1 MKPRSPPTIA
11 NGDGATFVWTLAGE
25 TVGTDATYTFTP
37 EELANFQL
45 TLSAENEDGKAEPE
59 SITIRVVE
67 RFTVTAVFPAPS
79 LRFGKEGARN
89 VSLGRTLYLRPVLE
103 HFHNPTF
110 EWTVKDRPEKGDKEV
125 FAFTPAA
132 EGEYTVT
139 VKVTDDDGE
148 TATATAVVTCCG
160 DEMSHKRSGGTGR
173 FSDKVYEYTPAPGQF
188 INESVFKDIT
198 SADAAASKAQE
209 LLRQNAGE
217 KKNYYV
223 SLGAWGGYIVVGFD
237 HSIENKGGN
246 DFSIAGNQ
254 FAQSS
259 EPGIVWVMQD
269 TNGNGLPDDEWYE
282 LKGSEYG
289 KQETLTSYA
298 MTYYRPKSD
307 NTAISWKDNR
317 GNAGT
322 VERNSSHEQGYYP
335 GWIDMESYTL
345 YGTRLAAN
353 TTRHPITGDY
363 YNNPYDWGYA
373 DNAGSDQLREMSPT
387 ATSAKLF
394 QDRQRGECGR
404 QRRQPQIH
412 RLHQGPDRHQPEF
425 RTAGRGLDRGV
436 RFRGREPLTRPPKQ
450 KRTADFPKSAVL
462 FQPGVSEPEF
472 MNTAGHRGDGL
483 TVDPD
488 VSRRVGRYGDLQR
501 HAVAAAPPLRADFAA
516 HRVVGC
522 RGPVERPDEMG
533 SDDDAFEPGSRR
545 IEVDARQIVD
555 IPRGDVAQKDVVDRG
570 VAPLGRKRPRLGQRR
585 ETLAD
590 PPAPRRRLG
599 LGGHP
604 VSRFDMTVAVSMR
617 STVLLPMV
625 PKSRK

>member
-1 MKPRSPPTIA
+1 MIRNLCFSTAALLLALLASCNKDGVITDGGAKPVITLDNPEGVYTVKVGKSVTIAPTVGNAEGAVYTWLLDDEPAGSGPTFTFEAREAGVYYLTFRVENPNGSASEELRIEVNRLQPPVISFPVGDDKVMEVEIGRETTIAPTIA

-37 EELANFQL
+37 EELTNFQL

-89 VSLGRTLYLRPVLE
+89 VSRGRTLYLRPVLE

-198 SADAAASKAQE
+198 SAEAAASKAQE
-209 LLRQNAGE
+209 LLRQNAEE

-237 HSIENKGGN
+237 HSIENKGGD
-246 DFSIAGNQ
+246 DFSITGNQ

-282 LKGSEYG
+282 LQGSEYG
-289 KQETLTSYA
+289 KPETLTSYA
-298 MTYYRPKSD
+298 MTYYRPKSAGTD
-307 NTAISWKDNR
+307 IQWKDNR
-317 GNAGT
+317 GNAGK
-322 VERNSSHEQGYYP
+322 VERNSSHTQESYYP
-335 GWIDMESYTL
+335 GWIDAEKYTL

-353 TTRHPITGDY
+353 TTQDPITGDY
-363 YNNPYDWGYA
+363 RNNPYDWGYA
-373 DNAGSDQLREMSPT
+373 DNAGNDQATGEISDGDQRKNYFRISN
-387 ATSAKLF
+387 AVNADGSAANLKYIDFIKVQTGISQNSGAL
-394 QDRQRGECGR
+394 GE
-404 QRRQPQIH
+404 
-412 RLHQGPDRHQPEF
+412 
-425 RTAGRGLDRGV
+425 
-436 RFRGREPLTRPPKQ
+436 
-450 KRTADFPKSAVL
+450 
-462 FQPGVSEPEF
+462 VSTEVF
-472 MNTAGHRGDGL
+472 
-483 TVDPD
+483 
-488 VSRRVGRYGDLQR
+488 
-501 HAVAAAPPLRADFAA
+501 
-516 HRVVGC
+516 
-522 RGPVERPDEMG
+522 
-533 SDDDAFEPGSRR
+533 AFED
-545 IEVDARQIVD
+545 ENL
-555 IPRGDVAQKDVVDRG
+555 PR
-570 VAPLGRKRPRLGQRR
+570 
-585 ETLAD
+585 
-590 PPAPRRRLG
+590 
-599 LGGHP
+599 
-604 VSRFDMTVAVSMR
+604 
-617 STVLLPMV
+617 
-625 PKSRK
+625 

>member
-1 MKPRSPPTIA
+1 MIRNLCFSTAALFLALLASCNKDGVITDGGAKPVITLDNPEGVYTVKVGKSVTIAPTVGNAEGAVYTWLLDDEPAGSGPTFTFEAREAGVYYLTFRVENPNGSASEELRIEVNRLQPPVISFPVGDDKVMEVEIGRETTIAPTIS
-11 NGDGATFVWTLAGE
+11 NGDGATFVWTLAGKK
-25 TVGTDATYTFTP
+25 VATDDTYTFTP

-59 SITIRVVE
+59 TITVRVVE

-89 VSLGRTLYLRPVLE
+89 VSRGRTLYLRPVLE

-373 DNAGSDQLREMSPT
+373 DNAGSDQAAGNVSDGDQRKNYFKI
-387 ATSAKLF
+387 ANAVNADGSAANLKYIDFIKVQTGISQNSGPL
-394 QDRQRGECGR
+394 GE
-404 QRRQPQIH
+404 
-412 RLHQGPDRHQPEF
+412 
-425 RTAGRGLDRGV
+425 
-436 RFRGREPLTRPPKQ
+436 
-450 KRTADFPKSAVL
+450 
-462 FQPGVSEPEF
+462 VSTEVF
-472 MNTAGHRGDGL
+472 
-483 TVDPD
+483 
-488 VSRRVGRYGDLQR
+488 
-501 HAVAAAPPLRADFAA
+501 
-516 HRVVGC
+516 
-522 RGPVERPDEMG
+522 
-533 SDDDAFEPGSRR
+533 AFED
-545 IEVDARQIVD
+545 EN
-555 IPRGDVAQKDVVDRG
+555 
-570 VAPLGRKRPRLGQRR
+570 L
-585 ETLAD
+585 
-590 PPAPRRRLG
+590 
-599 LGGHP
+599 
-604 VSRFDMTVAVSMR
+604 
-617 STVLLPMV
+617 
-625 PKSRK
+625 

>member
-1 MKPRSPPTIA
+1 MAASSYSVPVQSISSRTPAHTTVKMANHMIRNLCFSTAALFLALLASCNKDGVITDGGAKPVITLDNPEGVYTVKVGKSVTIAPTVGNAEGAVYTWLLDDEPAGSGPTFTFEAREAGVYYLTFRVENPNGSASEELRIEVNRLQPPVISFPVGDDKVMEVEIGRETTIAPTIA

-89 VSLGRTLYLRPVLE
+89 VSRGRTLYLRPVLE

-289 KQETLTSYA
+289 KPETLTSYA

-335 GWIDMESYTL
+335 QWIDAEKYKL

-373 DNAGSDQLREMSPT
+373 DNAGSDQAAGNVSDGDQRKNYFKIDN
-387 ATSAKLF
+387 AVNADGSAANLKYIDFIKVQTGISQNSGPL
-394 QDRQRGECGR
+394 GE
-404 QRRQPQIH
+404 
-412 RLHQGPDRHQPEF
+412 
-425 RTAGRGLDRGV
+425 
-436 RFRGREPLTRPPKQ
+436 
-450 KRTADFPKSAVL
+450 
-462 FQPGVSEPEF
+462 VSTEVF
-472 MNTAGHRGDGL
+472 
-483 TVDPD
+483 
-488 VSRRVGRYGDLQR
+488 
-501 HAVAAAPPLRADFAA
+501 
-516 HRVVGC
+516 
-522 RGPVERPDEMG
+522 
-533 SDDDAFEPGSRR
+533 AFED
-545 IEVDARQIVD
+545 EN
-555 IPRGDVAQKDVVDRG
+555 
-570 VAPLGRKRPRLGQRR
+570 L
-585 ETLAD
+585 
-590 PPAPRRRLG
+590 
-599 LGGHP
+599 
-604 VSRFDMTVAVSMR
+604 
-617 STVLLPMV
+617 
-625 PKSRK
+625 

>member
-1 MKPRSPPTIA
+1 MIRNLCFSTAALLLALLASCNKDGVITDGGAKPVITLDNPEGVYTVKVGKSVTIAPTVGNAEGAVYTWLLDDEPAGSGPTFTFEAREAGVYYLTFRVENPNGSASEELRIEVNRLQPPVISFPVGDDKVMEVEIGRETTIAPTIA

-37 EELANFQL
+37 EELTNFQL

-89 VSLGRTLYLRPVLE
+89 VSRGRTLYLRPVLE

-173 FSDKVYEYTPAPGQF
+173 FSDKVYEYTSAPGQF

-373 DNAGSDQLREMSPT
+373 DNAGSDQAAGNVSDGDQRKNYFKI
-387 ATSAKLF
+387 ANAVNADGSAANLKYIDFIKVQTGISQNSGPL
-394 QDRQRGECGR
+394 GE
-404 QRRQPQIH
+404 
-412 RLHQGPDRHQPEF
+412 
-425 RTAGRGLDRGV
+425 
-436 RFRGREPLTRPPKQ
+436 
-450 KRTADFPKSAVL
+450 
-462 FQPGVSEPEF
+462 VSTEVF
-472 MNTAGHRGDGL
+472 
-483 TVDPD
+483 
-488 VSRRVGRYGDLQR
+488 
-501 HAVAAAPPLRADFAA
+501 
-516 HRVVGC
+516 
-522 RGPVERPDEMG
+522 
-533 SDDDAFEPGSRR
+533 AFED
-545 IEVDARQIVD
+545 EN
-555 IPRGDVAQKDVVDRG
+555 
-570 VAPLGRKRPRLGQRR
+570 L
-585 ETLAD
+585 
-590 PPAPRRRLG
+590 
-599 LGGHP
+599 
-604 VSRFDMTVAVSMR
+604 
-617 STVLLPMV
+617 
-625 PKSRK
+625 

>member
-1 MKPRSPPTIA
+1 MAASSYSVPVQSISSRTPAHTTVKMANHMIRNLCFSTAALLLALLASCNKDGVITDGGAKPVITLDNPEGVYTVKVGKSVTIAPTVGNAEGAVYTWLLDDEPAGSGPTFTFEAREAGVYYLTFRVENPNGSASEELRIEVNRLQPPVISFPVGDDKVMEVEIGRETTIAPTIA
-11 NGDGATFVWTLAGE
+11 NGDRATFVWTLAGE

-37 EELANFQL
+37 EELTNFQL

-373 DNAGSDQLREMSPT
+373 DNAGSDQAAGNVSDGDQRKNYFKI
-387 ATSAKLF
+387 ANAVNADGSAANLKYIDFIKVQTGISQNSGPL
-394 QDRQRGECGR
+394 GE
-404 QRRQPQIH
+404 
-412 RLHQGPDRHQPEF
+412 
-425 RTAGRGLDRGV
+425 
-436 RFRGREPLTRPPKQ
+436 
-450 KRTADFPKSAVL
+450 
-462 FQPGVSEPEF
+462 VSTEVF
-472 MNTAGHRGDGL
+472 
-483 TVDPD
+483 
-488 VSRRVGRYGDLQR
+488 
-501 HAVAAAPPLRADFAA
+501 
-516 HRVVGC
+516 
-522 RGPVERPDEMG
+522 
-533 SDDDAFEPGSRR
+533 AFED
-545 IEVDARQIVD
+545 EN
-555 IPRGDVAQKDVVDRG
+555 
-570 VAPLGRKRPRLGQRR
+570 L
-585 ETLAD
+585 
-590 PPAPRRRLG
+590 
-599 LGGHP
+599 
-604 VSRFDMTVAVSMR
+604 
-617 STVLLPMV
+617 
-625 PKSRK
+625 

>member
-1 MKPRSPPTIA
+1 MIRNLCFSTAALLLALLASCNKDGVITDGGAKPVITLDNPEGVYTVKVGKSVTIAPTVGNAEGAVYTWLLDDEPAGSGPTFTFEAREAGVYYLTFRVENPNGSASEELRIEVNRLQPPVISFPVGDDKVMEVEIGRETTIAPTIA

-59 SITIRVVE
+59 TITVRVVE

-335 GWIDMESYTL
+335 QWIDMESYKL

-373 DNAGSDQLREMSPT
+373 DNAGSDQAAGNVSDGDQRKNYFKI
-387 ATSAKLF
+387 ANAVNADGSAANLKYIDFIKVQTGISQNSGPL
-394 QDRQRGECGR
+394 GE
-404 QRRQPQIH
+404 
-412 RLHQGPDRHQPEF
+412 
-425 RTAGRGLDRGV
+425 
-436 RFRGREPLTRPPKQ
+436 
-450 KRTADFPKSAVL
+450 
-462 FQPGVSEPEF
+462 VSTEVF
-472 MNTAGHRGDGL
+472 
-483 TVDPD
+483 
-488 VSRRVGRYGDLQR
+488 
-501 HAVAAAPPLRADFAA
+501 
-516 HRVVGC
+516 
-522 RGPVERPDEMG
+522 
-533 SDDDAFEPGSRR
+533 AFED
-545 IEVDARQIVD
+545 EN
-555 IPRGDVAQKDVVDRG
+555 
-570 VAPLGRKRPRLGQRR
+570 L
-585 ETLAD
+585 
-590 PPAPRRRLG
+590 
-599 LGGHP
+599 
-604 VSRFDMTVAVSMR
+604 
-617 STVLLPMV
+617 
-625 PKSRK
+625 

>member
-1 MKPRSPPTIA
+1 MAASSYSVPVQSISSRTPAHTTVKMANHMIRNLCFSTAALFLALLASCNKDGVITDGGAKPVITLDNPEGVYTVKVGKSVTIAPTVGNAEGAVYTWLLDDEPAGSGPTFTFEAREAGVYYLTFRVENPNGSASEELRIEVNRLQPPVISFPVGDDKVMEVEIGRETTIAPTIA

-45 TLSAENEDGKAEPE
+45 TLSAENEDGKSEPE

-289 KQETLTSYA
+289 KPETLTSYA
-298 MTYYRPKSD
+298 MIYYRPKSD
-307 NTAISWKDNR
+307 NTGIQWKDNR

-373 DNAGSDQLREMSPT
+373 DNAGSDQAAGNVSDGDQRKNYFKI
-387 ATSAKLF
+387 ANAVNADGSAANLKYIDFIKVQTGISQNSGPL
-394 QDRQRGECGR
+394 GE
-404 QRRQPQIH
+404 
-412 RLHQGPDRHQPEF
+412 
-425 RTAGRGLDRGV
+425 
-436 RFRGREPLTRPPKQ
+436 
-450 KRTADFPKSAVL
+450 
-462 FQPGVSEPEF
+462 VSTEVF
-472 MNTAGHRGDGL
+472 
-483 TVDPD
+483 
-488 VSRRVGRYGDLQR
+488 
-501 HAVAAAPPLRADFAA
+501 
-516 HRVVGC
+516 
-522 RGPVERPDEMG
+522 
-533 SDDDAFEPGSRR
+533 AFED
-545 IEVDARQIVD
+545 EN
-555 IPRGDVAQKDVVDRG
+555 
-570 VAPLGRKRPRLGQRR
+570 L
-585 ETLAD
+585 
-590 PPAPRRRLG
+590 
-599 LGGHP
+599 
-604 VSRFDMTVAVSMR
+604 
-617 STVLLPMV
+617 
-625 PKSRK
+625 